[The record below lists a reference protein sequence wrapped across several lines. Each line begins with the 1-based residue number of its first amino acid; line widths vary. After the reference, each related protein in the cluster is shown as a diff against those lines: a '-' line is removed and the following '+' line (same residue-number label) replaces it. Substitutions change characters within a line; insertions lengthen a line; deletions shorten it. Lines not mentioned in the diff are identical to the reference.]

1 MLRSRWRGLETE
13 SRLGLHGHERGNP
26 GHRQG
31 HDLTDHRAS
40 PRPYQPG
47 RPPIP
52 DETRQ
57 LIVRMETENPWR
69 ARKIQAE
76 LAKLGIRVSLATI
89 SRYLPTAE
97 PAGFR

>member
-1 MLRSRWRGLETE
+1 
-13 SRLGLHGHERGNP
+13 
-26 GHRQG
+26 
-31 HDLTDHRAS
+31 
-40 PRPYQPG
+40 
-47 RPPIP
+47 
-52 DETRQ
+52 
-57 LIVRMETENPWR
+57 METENPWR